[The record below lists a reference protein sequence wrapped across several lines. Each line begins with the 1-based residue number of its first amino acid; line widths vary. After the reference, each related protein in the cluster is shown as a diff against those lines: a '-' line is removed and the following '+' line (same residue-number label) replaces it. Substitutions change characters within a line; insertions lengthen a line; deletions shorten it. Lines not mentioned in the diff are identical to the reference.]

1 MVEATSQKAICFKHD
16 AKISIFSY
24 NCKRFSVYLYS
35 FDEFYITYPY
45 GKYHKGFLQ
54 VSLRHHL

>member
-24 NCKRFSVYLYS
+24 NCKRFSVYLNS
-35 FDEFYITYPY
+35 FDDFYIIYPCEE
-45 GKYHKGFLQ
+45 YHRGFLQ

>member
-1 MVEATSQKAICFKHD
+1 MVGATSQKAICFKHD

-24 NCKRFSVYLYS
+24 SCKRFSVYSYS
-35 FDEFYITYPY
+35 FDVFYIIYPFEE
-45 GKYHKGFLQ
+45 YHKGFLQ

>member
-1 MVEATSQKAICFKHD
+1 MVEATSLKAICFKHD

-24 NCKRFSVYLYS
+24 TCKCFNVYLYS
-35 FDEFYITYPY
+35 FDEFHITYPC
-45 GKYHKGFLQ
+45 GEYHKGFLQ